1 MRLSIAA
8 TGFACT
14 AAAAA
19 LLVSAGTA
27 SAADGNTKTTI
38 YTLANPGLCAGVID
52 AGVGHYPSSAVLG
65 LTGML
70 YGVGPCSVELTFHF
84 KRQGDGLTVDYKR
97 TLNGPGAVGT
107 SKDVVGPG
115 IGIWDVTVTSNAA
128 SFGAQPMTIDV
139 PQYQG

>member
-19 LLVSAGTA
+19 LVVSAGTA

-38 YTLANPGLCAGVID
+38 YTLANPGICAGIID

-65 LTGML
+65 LT
-70 YGVGPCSVELTFHF
+70 
-84 KRQGDGLTVDYKR
+84 
-97 TLNGPGAVGT
+97 VGT

-115 IGIWDVTVTSNAA
+115 IGIWDVTVTSNGA

>member
-1 MRLSIAA
+1 MRFPIAA
-8 TGFACT
+8 PGFACT
-14 AAAAA
+14 AAAVA
-19 LLVSAGTA
+19 LVVSAGTDA
-27 SAADGNTKTTI
+27 AADGNTKSTI
-38 YTLANPGLCAGVID
+38 YTLANPGICAGVID

-84 KRQGDGLTVDYKR
+84 KRQSDGVTVNYAR
-97 TLNGPGAVGT
+97 TLKGPGAVGT

-115 IGIWDVTVTSNAA
+115 IGIWDVTVTSNGA
-128 SFGAQPMTIDV
+128 SFGAQPMTIDI